1 MADPIVAS
9 RLAHLYEGLPI
20 PPKKRETFYQ
30 YWYRLLAMK
39 DPALVTQMLER
50 FEAPSI
56 EAFENMFAHTKHVDG
71 DLINLFGEIWGQQ
84 KALEIPGMETLRQP
98 PGPKDQIWEVEM
110 KLRAHVDACKGSAK
124 EEEAQEEMSHFY
136 HLLGCGCE
144 QEYQARLNEDDEPP
158 TDPDE
163 EEVGSGGATPSGP
176 PSGGNPPASG
186 TSSTRGGSDMSENM
200 KWGDS
205 AQGFPGA
212 KPNDVLGQA
221 FLRRW
226 GQIVRTPKEG
236 KQAAKNRL
244 VADLHAF
251 QPSGAASVSVDLLAV
266 IAGSQRQKY
275 GGEFEQ
281 EPTVGASP
289 TPAPSSAASP
299 ASAASSS
306 GSSLKS
312 LDEFYDWGKSSQ
324 RAGLPNGTAD
334 PVIIWLDQEWEDVDD
349 DEGRQDVCAQLAKA
363 FSEYDWTIEAVI
375 EILKQDPE
383 ELANKRPPD
392 KPTTSRSAQ
401 SGRRAADAGA
411 TAPKAAPAAK
421 VGQADEGNPFAGKEL
436 VTRALG
442 EFWATDATIMIAG
455 AEGSMEEYLKG
466 VFENPPEGKSSEEA
480 IKDFYAEHHAEFPS
494 TVSPDSIIRRVIRI
508 GAKKSKTEGSTKASG
523 KPASKKAAA
532 KAGQA
537 DEGNPYAGKELFS
550 RALGAFWSADATIMV
565 ADAEG
570 SMEDYLKALYQNPPE
585 GKNSEEAIKDFYA
598 EYQAEF
604 PSTVNS
610 ETIIGRVLRAGAG
623 AGKKGKAAPKKT
635 VAKKAAPKKAAGR
648 KSAPKAAKKTA
659 EEKAADKAKREA
671 ERKVARQARV
681 NAALEK
687 ELLECPKLT
696 ELVHEGWPDP
706 VDSRTV
712 GTYLA
717 RLKGANV
724 DPDMVY
730 DFVAKG
736 LELDKHLAE
745 IAAAYTELEPIVPE
759 PQPTTDNEPA
769 PVTLTDEE
777 RQLWRLM
784 CDQISGDV
792 ILAGTMRTI
801 QRDGMADE
809 HDQLQETVKEMAPT
823 AADFL
828 IDNALCVKYLRHGLG
843 LDKLAEPVTTPADKP
858 LLFLGPI
865 MRAMPED
872 QVKQILDEIR
882 RLDQS
887 NR

>member
-20 PPKKRETFYQ
+20 PPRKRETFYQ

-50 FEAPSI
+50 FKAPSI

-236 KQAAKNRL
+236 KEAAKQQL
-244 VADLHAF
+244 LDDLHRF
-251 QPSGAASVSVDLLAV
+251 QPSGAGNIRMDNLAV
-266 IAGSQRQKY
+266 TAGTLRSRY
-275 GGEFEQ
+275 GPDFEQ

-289 TPAPSSAASP
+289 TPAPSSTASP

-334 PVIIWLDQEWEDVDD
+334 PVIIWLDLEWEDVDD

-363 FSEYDWTIEAVI
+363 FPEYEWTPESVAG
-375 EILKQDPE
+375 ILKQDAE
-383 ELANKRPPD
+383 VLANKRPPD
-392 KPTTSRSAQ
+392 KPTTSRPAQ
-401 SGRRAADAGA
+401 SGRGSAAAASQRSSAESGGRFQWAKTSADRIKGSLPDEMLPACLIRLWDARDSDGRQELFDEVKREYQVPTA
-411 TAPKAAPAAK
+411 DKDALGILISGWRGRGKAGSEGVKTEPKQSAPKAAPA
-421 VGQADEGNPFAGKEL
+421 
-436 VTRALG
+436 
-442 EFWATDATIMIAG
+442 
-455 AEGSMEEYLKG
+455 
-466 VFENPPEGKSSEEA
+466 GKS
-480 IKDFYAEHHAEFPS
+480 DQ
-494 TVSPDSIIRRVIRI
+494 
-508 GAKKSKTEGSTKASG
+508 
-523 KPASKKAAA
+523 
-532 KAGQA
+532 AG
-537 DEGNPYAGKELFS
+537 EGNPYAGKELFS

-570 SMEDYLKALYQNPPE
+570 SMEAYLKALYQNPPE
-585 GKNSEEAIKDFYA
+585 GKSSEEAIKDFYA
-598 EYQAEF
+598 EHQAEF
-604 PSTVNS
+604 PSTVNP

-623 AGKKGKAAPKKT
+623 AGKKVKAAPKKT
-635 VAKKAAPKKAAGR
+635 AAKKAAPKKATAK
-648 KSAPKAAKKTA
+648 KSAPKAKKTA

-671 ERKVARQARV
+671 ERKAARQARV

-687 ELLECPKLT
+687 DLLDCPKLVD
-696 ELVHEGWPDP
+696 LIHEDWPAK
-706 VDSRTV
+706 VAGNQV
-712 GTYLA
+712 KTYLA
-717 RLKGANV
+717 QLKGANV

-872 QVKQILDEIR
+872 QVKQILDEIQ